1 MRESLS
7 GHRSGSDRQYLEGNE
22 DIHESDLDFQI
33 RVRDMYRA
41 QAEMDPD
48 FITLDCSDEFGAMLP
63 PDDIFEKIRQVYE
76 SHK

>member
-22 DIHESDLDFQI
+22 DIHESDLDFQT